1 MAQTAQEIPFKILL
15 VEDNPGDVEL
25 TQAALAEINVPID
38 LSVATDGM
46 VALELLS
53 NGTTWGDSGR
63 PDLILLDI
71 NLPRKSGLEV
81 LEAIKSSP
89 ALHDIPVLMLSC
101 SGAEG
106 DISKSYDL
114 YANCYVKKPD
124 NLDGFDK
131 IFAAIGGFWM
141 GVVELPPKEK

>member
-1 MAQTAQEIPFKILL
+1 VAQTAQETPFKILL

-25 TQAALAEINVPID
+25 TRAALAEMNVPID
-38 LSVATDGM
+38 LSVAIDGM
-46 VALELLS
+46 AAIELLTERK
-53 NGTTWGDSGR
+53 GWEDSGR

-81 LEAIKSSP
+81 LEVIKTSP

-131 IFAAIGGFWM
+131 IFSAIGGFWM
-141 GVVELPPKEK
+141 GVVELPPK